1 MIQFPEGLKQKA
13 LEEAEKLEA
22 QGHEV
27 FVASAPCYGACDIC
41 LDEARHVKAEKIIHF
56 GHAEFMKVKADIE
69 IEYRPYFSEL
79 DWKATNKVLEKA
91 VKMLREI
98 SAKRIS
104 FVYPVQHLQNS
115 KRVVKHF
122 EEAELE
128 VKMGMGGG
136 HVRHPGQILGCDSEA
151 ATNAG
156 KNDGGNARGE
166 TKAASAGNADAA
178 KRGEA
183 VIDAV
188 VYFGGGKFHPLGISS
203 AKPVLC
209 ADPHL
214 GDSYWITEEIRK
226 IERKRNGSV
235 LAATKANVFGIL
247 ISTKCGQINM
257 TGARMAK
264 KLLEKKGK
272 KAMLLVANELNPISL
287 ANFLAF
293 DAYINTACP
302 RINDDTEAY
311 GKPIVNVQDLKRLLE
326 IMV

>member
-1 MIQFPEGLKQKA
+1 MRIMIQFPEGLKQKA
-13 LEEAEKLEA
+13 AEEAEKLEL

-56 GHAEFMKVKADIE
+56 GHAEFMKVKSDIE

-91 VKMLREI
+91 VSMLREI
-98 SAKRIS
+98 SARRIS

-115 KRVVKHF
+115 KRVVKYF
-122 EEAELE
+122 EEAGLE
-128 VKMGMGGG
+128 VKLGMGGG

-151 ATNAG
+151 APNAG
-156 KNDGGNARGE
+156 
-166 TKAASAGNADAA
+166 T
-178 KRGEA
+178 
-183 VIDAV
+183 VDAV

-214 GDSYWITEEIRK
+214 GDSYWITDEIRK

-287 ANFLAF
+287 ANFLSF

-326 IMV
+326 LMV

>member
-1 MIQFPEGLKQKA
+1 MRIMIQFPEGLKQKA
-13 LEEAEKLEA
+13 AEEAEKLEL

-91 VKMLREI
+91 VKLLRGI
-98 SAKRIS
+98 DAKKIA
-104 FVYPVQHLQNS
+104 FVYPVQHLENS
-115 KRVVKHF
+115 KRAVKYF
-122 EEAELE
+122 EDAGLE
-128 VKMGMGGG
+128 IKMGMGGG

-151 ATNAG
+151 APNAG
-156 KNDGGNARGE
+156 N
-166 TKAASAGNADAA
+166 
-178 KRGEA
+178 
-183 VIDAV
+183 VDAV

-214 GDSYWITEEIRK
+214 GDSYWITDEIKK
-226 IERKRNGSV
+226 IERKRNGSI

-287 ANFLAF
+287 ANFLTF

-326 IMV
+326 LMV